1 MMKNGVL
8 LLVIGLLFSCQNE
21 KSNEDKTFELTPS
34 GKFLSLDLDDSTA
47 NISTG
52 LQYFKGDKEYLLNAS
67 WGTNSLQIYDLQDQI
82 LTKEL
87 FFDMEGP
94 NGIGDLFGFHVQSMD
109 SIFLFTAPF
118 GSRFFMVNSYGEIKN
133 RIDYQIPE
141 GGGLAFVHN
150 AFMISPPVIRGTLL
164 AVNHRFPANIREIT
178 SEELVKIRFGYQI
191 DLSSGETKFF
201 NHFFPANYLNTGR
214 KLLDYSR
221 AHGKDKIVYSLPGDH
236 QLYYASAYDLPL
248 ESIEA
253 ASSHLD
259 ETLPSFQADATAEDY
274 QRYTFS
280 SSRYASLLYDSYR
293 NVYYRFAFPTI
304 SDVTAD
310 ELRNLRTAP
319 GPFVIM
325 VFDENLKLLSEK
337 LFEAGTYLPDN
348 SFVGE
353 KGLYL
358 SINHPDNPQNKE
370 DQLAFELIE
379 LKD

>member
-1 MMKNGVL
+1 MKNGVL

-52 LQYFKGDKEYLLNAS
+52 LQYFKGDKEYLFNVNDA
-67 WGTNSLQIYDLQDQI
+67 TNGLQIYELESGERIKNLAFDQ
-82 LTKEL
+82 
-87 FFDMEGP
+87 EGP
-94 NGIGDLFGFHVQSMD
+94 NGVGYVMSFHVQSMD
-109 SIFLFTAPF
+109 SIFLFNPPF
-118 GSRFFMVNSYGEIKN
+118 TSRINLVNSDGKIQR

-141 GGGLAFVHN
+141 GGGSAFVHN
-150 AFMISPPVIRGTLL
+150 AFMISPPVYNGTRL
-164 AVNHRFPANIREIT
+164 AVNHRFPVNIKEIT

-191 DLSSGETKFF
+191 DLSGGETKFF

-236 QLYYASAYDLPL
+236 QLYYSTTYDLPL

-253 ASSHLD
+253 ASSYLD
-259 ETLPSFQADATAEDY
+259 ESLPSFQTDATSEDY

-304 SDVTAD
+304 PDVTAD
-310 ELRNLRTAP
+310 ELRNLRSAP

-325 VFDENLKLLSEK
+325 VFDENLNLLTEK